1 MPHGSYTFGVSS
13 SRAAS
18 DIIGVDMLD
27 VKTKEQEQIEPALSN
42 TKVIKRLDPEQ
53 QMNELLN
60 IVKLVYMD
68 TERTMQGIRAEL
80 DIYDSIIARTFDE
93 DLKDRYRL
101 QQAQAAQKPAVSSKL
116 LSQLISALDRMRTI
130 TDAGDKK
137 TTDTQIVFVDDME
150 ASE

>member
-27 VKTKEQEQIEPALSN
+27 VKTKEQEQIEPTLSN

-116 LSQLISALDRMRTI
+116 LSQLITALDRMRTI
-130 TDAGDKK
+130 TDTGDKK

>member
-1 MPHGSYTFGVSS
+1 
-13 SRAAS
+13 
-18 DIIGVDMLD
+18 MLD
-27 VKTKEQEQIEPALSN
+27 VKTKEQGQTEPSLSS

-68 TERTMQGIRAEL
+68 TERTMNGIQAEL
-80 DIYDSIIARTFDE
+80 EIYDSIIARTFDE

-116 LSQLISALDRMRTI
+116 LSQLIAALDRMRTI
-130 TDAGDKK
+130 TDVGDKK

>member
-1 MPHGSYTFGVSS
+1 
-13 SRAAS
+13 
-18 DIIGVDMLD
+18 MLD
-27 VKTKEQEQIEPALSN
+27 VKVKEQEQPTLSN

-53 QMNELLN
+53 QMNELLS
-60 IVKLVYMD
+60 IVKLIYMD
-68 TERTMQGIRAEL
+68 TERTMQGIQAEL
-80 DIYDSIIARTFDE
+80 DIYDAIIARTFDE

-116 LSQLISALDRMRTI
+116 LSQLIAALDRMRTI